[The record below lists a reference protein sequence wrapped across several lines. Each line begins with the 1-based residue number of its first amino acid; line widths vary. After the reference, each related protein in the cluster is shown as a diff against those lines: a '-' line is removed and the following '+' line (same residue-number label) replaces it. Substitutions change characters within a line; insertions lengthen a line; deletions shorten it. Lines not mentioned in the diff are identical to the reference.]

1 MHRQKAADR
10 PLQNA
15 GQNWNRQ
22 NSRKRQLPKHPK
34 GRLLSMNALLL
45 QSSQKISDIMQI
57 PLMQENQ
64 PCSQLPHLSGNGD
77 RFLMGELWQNGLR
90 FRW

>member
-1 MHRQKAADR
+1 
-10 PLQNA
+10 
-15 GQNWNRQ
+15 
-22 NSRKRQLPKHPK
+22 
-34 GRLLSMNALLL
+34 MNALLL

-64 PCSQLPHLSGNGD
+64 PCSQFPHPSGNGD

>member
-1 MHRQKAADR
+1 
-10 PLQNA
+10 
-15 GQNWNRQ
+15 
-22 NSRKRQLPKHPK
+22 
-34 GRLLSMNALLL
+34 MNVLLL

-64 PCSQLPHLSGNGD
+64 LCSLLPHPSGNGD
-77 RFLMGELWQNGLR
+77 RFLMGELWRNGLR